1 MIRVGI
7 IGKTNT
13 GKTTFFNAAT
23 SSTGEVSTY
32 PFTTKKPDTATG
44 QVQTLCA
51 CRELG
56 VTDKPRNSTCMDG
69 WRFIPIEVIDLHGLI
84 HRVFDRKEL
93 GTQLFDLAS

>member
-13 GKTTFFNAAT
+13 GKTTFFNTAT

-32 PFTTKKPDTATG
+32 PFTTKEPNTATG
-44 QVQTLCA
+44 QVQTLCV

-56 VTDKPRNSTCMDG
+56 LTDKPRNSACMEG
-69 WRFIPIEVIDLHGLI
+69 WRFIPIEVIYLPVLI
-84 HRVFDRKEL
+84 KGAFEGKGVGRESCTAV
-93 GTQLFDLAS
+93 S